1 MFKRLNGENE
11 EQFLWRIG
19 QAKDNGIINLDW
31 VGIADI
37 MNKEFREDETEYRDE
52 SAYRKVY
59 QSAKRLYEAEVF
71 KTYEDE
77 SYIDELRDLKHE
89 IYIAKQQ
96 LRDERTALNKT
107 LREQSRMKS
116 MYEII
121 KRAIDNYEPIKFD
134 YVPKSLPNSDNDM
147 IIHLTDIHC
156 GVDIVS
162 AFNIFNTDV
171 LKQRL
176 HNYLNEILDIQKL
189 YKSQNAYVILGGDM
203 IQGLIHINSRI
214 EAKENVI
221 QQIMKVTDFVSNFI
235 YELSKVFKYVEVHT
249 TAGNHSRLTPNKE
262 ETTRAENFDLLVPYA
277 SKKDLQNIKNVN
289 FIDNVLESDIATF
302 KVRGHM
308 VYAAHGDKDNVNNVV
323 YNMTKFARKANLPLP
338 DLCFLGHRHTN
349 GLTTVDDVKVI
360 ESGCVDGMD
369 SYAIGKRLVGT
380 PEQVAV
386 VVTESKM
393 IKSFSDIQV
402 D

>member
-277 SKKDLQNIKNVN
+277 SKKDLQNVKNVN

>member
-77 SYIDELRDLKHE
+77 SYIDELRDMKHE

>member
-77 SYIDELRDLKHE
+77 SYIDELRDMKHE

-156 GVDIVS
+156 AVDIVS

>member
-77 SYIDELRDLKHE
+77 SYIDELRDMKHE

-156 GVDIVS
+156 GVDIIS

>member
-77 SYIDELRDLKHE
+77 SYIDELRDMKHE

-262 ETTRAENFDLLVPYA
+262 ETTRAENFDLLVPYV

>member
-77 SYIDELRDLKHE
+77 SYIDELRDMKHE

-277 SKKDLQNIKNVN
+277 SKKDLQNINNVN

>member
-31 VGIADI
+31 VEIADI

-77 SYIDELRDLKHE
+77 TYIDELRDMKHE

-134 YVPKSLPNSDNDM
+134 YTSKPLPDSDNDM

-162 AFNIFNTDV
+162 AFNVFNTDV

-308 VYAAHGDKDNVNNVV
+308 VYATHGDKDNVNNVV

>member
-31 VGIADI
+31 IEIADI

-77 SYIDELRDLKHE
+77 SYIDELRDMKHE

-134 YVPKSLPNSDNDM
+134 YVPKPLPDSDNDM

-162 AFNIFNTDV
+162 AFNVFNTDV

-262 ETTRAENFDLLVPYA
+262 ETVRAENFDLLVPYA

-289 FIDNVLESDIATF
+289 FVDNVLESDIATF